1 MRKPLFSTCILHF
14 SFFLLA
20 SLLLGCQPAPV
31 AVEEPSLLP
40 TATPAPTGTSS
51 PALLIEEKDGAEP
64 QALCEEGGTIQTL
77 SLESQLLHDVLRFT
91 VYFPPCYRA
100 DAAQV
105 YPVIYLLHG
114 QWQNTD
120 LWQSI
125 DLQAAADALILD
137 QHRQPFL
144 VVMPYEEYYFR
155 SMQNNRYPDAIL
167 QELLPWVEE
176 NLSACAER
184 DCRAI
189 GGISR
194 GAAWAVH
201 LAFQNPAVFG
211 TLGAHSMPASQEDLQ
226 DLPDWVDAAQE
237 DMLPRIYA
245 DVGSSDPAVKD
256 ASAFDQALNAL
267 GVAHEWHLYA
277 GRHNEEYWQQH
288 LPDYLSWYTRN
299 WMEE

>member
-1 MRKPLFSTCILHF
+1 MRKPLFLTCNLRF

-20 SLLLGCQPAPV
+20 FLLLGCQPAA
-31 AVEEPSLLP
+31 AVLEEPSPLP
-40 TATPAPTGTSS
+40 TAALAPTATSS
-51 PALLIEEKDGAEP
+51 PVLRLEEKDGAGS
-64 QALCEEGGTIQTL
+64 QTLCEEGGTIQIL
-77 SLESQLLHDVLRFT
+77 SLDSELLQDVMQFA

-100 DAAQV
+100 DAAQA

-114 QWQNTD
+114 QWQNID

-125 DLQAAADALILD
+125 GLQAAADDLILQ
-137 QHRQPFL
+137 QHRRPFL
-144 VVMPYEEYYFR
+144 IIMPYEEYYFR
-155 SMQNNRYPDAIL
+155 SMQNNRFPDAIL

-194 GAAWAVH
+194 GAAWAVR
-201 LAFQNPAVFG
+201 LAFQNLDVFG
-211 TLGAHSMPASQEDLQ
+211 TLGAHSLPASQEDLQ
-226 DLPDWVDAAQE
+226 DLPDWVDAAHE

-267 GVAHEWHLYA
+267 GVAHEWYLYA
-277 GRHNEEYWQQH
+277 GRHNEEYWRQH
-288 LPDYLSWYTRN
+288 LPDYLNWYTRN